1 MKLTY
6 AVVFILDANGWD
18 AYVPDVPGCV
28 SIGDTWDH
36 MLEMIDEA
44 LTGHIEVML
53 EYGETVPEAKSSIE
67 DAIAYHLEIADDDL
81 SDFGLDFSDQPPT
94 LATRFEPVEI
104 EVRVP
109 EAVQGIP
116 EPAQVG
122 LIREDRRSRSTEDR
136 LG

>member
-1 MKLTY
+1 MKLKY
-6 AVVFILDANGWD
+6 VVVFCRDANGWD

-28 SIGDTWDH
+28 SVGDTWDH
-36 MLEMIDEA
+36 MLEMIKEA
-44 LTGHIEVML
+44 LTGHIEVIL
-53 EYGETVPEAKSSIE
+53 EFGEPIPEAKVSIE
-67 DAIAYHLEIADDDL
+67 DALTHHLDFIGDDCDL

-109 EAVQGIP
+109 EAVRGIP

-122 LIREDRRSRSTEDR
+122 
-136 LG
+136 

>member
-28 SIGDTWDH
+28 SVGDTWDH

>member
-6 AVVFILDANGWD
+6 TVVFILDANGWG

-28 SIGDTWDH
+28 SVGDTWEE

-44 LTGHIEVML
+44 LTGHVEVML
-53 EYGETVPEAKSSIE
+53 EYGEQVPEPRMSIE
-67 DAIAYHLEIADDDL
+67 DAVAYHSEVAEDDL
-81 SDFGLDFSDQPPT
+81 GDLGLDFGDPPPT

-109 EAVQGIP
+109 E
-116 EPAQVG
+116 PAQS
-122 LIREDRRSRSTEDR
+122 SRAPQSAPVPA
-136 LG
+136 L

>member
-28 SIGDTWDH
+28 SVGDTWDH

-136 LG
+136 LR

>member
-6 AVVFILDANGWD
+6 TVVFILDANGWG

-28 SIGDTWDH
+28 SVGDTWEE

-53 EYGETVPEAKSSIE
+53 EFGEPVPESKMSIE
-67 DAIAYHLEIADDDL
+67 EAFTHHLEFIGDDDDL
-81 SDFGLDFSDQPPT
+81 GDLGLDFGDPLPT

-109 EAVQGIP
+109 EAVRRTS

-122 LIREDRRSRSTEDR
+122 
-136 LG
+136 

>member
-6 AVVFILDANGWD
+6 TVVFILDANGWD

-28 SIGDTWDH
+28 SVGDTWDH

-44 LTGHIEVML
+44 LTGHIELML
-53 EYGETVPEAKSSIE
+53 EDGETVPEAKTSIE
-67 DAIAYHLEIADDDL
+67 DAVAYHLEVSDDDL

-94 LATRFEPVEI
+94 LAARFEPVEI

-109 EAVQGIP
+109 ESA
-116 EPAQVG
+116 PAG
-122 LIREDRRSRSTEDR
+122 
-136 LG
+136 